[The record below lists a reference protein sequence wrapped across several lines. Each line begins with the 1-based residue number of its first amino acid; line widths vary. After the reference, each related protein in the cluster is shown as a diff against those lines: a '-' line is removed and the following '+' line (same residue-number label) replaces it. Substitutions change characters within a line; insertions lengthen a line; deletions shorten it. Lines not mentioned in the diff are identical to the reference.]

1 MAVSSATRKK
11 ISIAQKTRSH
21 ENQRGPAHGMWKG
34 DAVGL
39 TALHDWVHLRL
50 PRPDACQ
57 KCGVTGKPLDLHN
70 IDKKY
75 TRDLSQWIYL
85 CKKCH
90 AKEEEPARRACQSPT
105 ARKKRGDA
113 LRGRKRPEEVG
124 RKVSESKKI
133 EWASI
138 SPEAKANR
146 LKHFIKRPIP
156 LTMAATFCAC
166 GCGELIINPDNQ
178 GRWHRFILYHN
189 AKKRTFG
196 SLARR
201 NI

>member
-1 MAVSSATRKK
+1 
-11 ISIAQKTRSH
+11 
-21 ENQRGPAHGMWKG
+21 MWKG

-39 TALHDWVHLRL
+39 TALHDWIRLRL

-90 AKEEEPARRACQSPT
+90 AKEEEPARRACQAPT

-113 LRGRKRPEEVG
+113 LRGRKRPPEVG

-138 SPEAKANR
+138 SPEAKAKR
-146 LKHFIKRPIP
+146 LKNFIKHPAPRIVRKVP
-156 LTMAATFCAC
+156 CAC
-166 GCGELIINPDNQ
+166 GCGALLETPDSQ
-178 GRWHRFILYHN
+178 GRERICLCGHN
-189 AKKRTFG
+189 KTPKFG
-196 SLARR
+196 RKYPNRSHAPALSKLDECCGCA
-201 NI
+201 